1 MQACVHS
8 NWYKK
13 LSSGYLPFNF
23 SERLVKQKGSG
34 FHVIIGVL
42 ILIIGIGI
50 GLAINNELI
59 MYGSLALGIAVI
71 ISAFL
76 MIINQYER
84 AIILRL
90 GRYQRQVGPGVQTRL
105 PFADNILVVD
115 VREKVSE
122 FKAERMLTKDN
133 VPVTI
138 DAILRYKII
147 EERAKDAILNVEN
160 FNQMIQQVSQTTL
173 RNNIGSSEFQ
183 DVLSKREEINQH
195 IKTIIAS
202 EASNWGI
209 EVTGVEIRQ
218 VIIPQ
223 ELESAMSM
231 QAQAEREKNARV
243 TYGESEVLVAKQFEK
258 AARVYSDNPVA
269 YALRQSNMLYESI
282 KVQGNTIVMI
292 PSESLNSMGF
302 GNLGTTI
309 AYLES
314 TKKAVAQQK
323 SKDEAAQQKDV
334 GSQ

>member
-1 MQACVHS
+1 MS
-8 NWYKK
+8 D
-13 LSSGYLPFNF
+13 GYSPF
-23 SERLVKQKGSG
+23 SVVERLVKQKGSG
-34 FHVIIGVL
+34 SHVIAGIL
-42 ILIIGIGI
+42 ILIIGIGV
-50 GLAINNELI
+50 GLTIDNSLI
-59 MYGSLALGIAVI
+59 IYGSLVLGMVII

-76 MIINQYER
+76 MIIKQYER
-84 AIILRL
+84 AVILRL
-90 GRYQRQVGPGVQTRL
+90 GKYQRQVGPGVQTRL

-115 VREKVSE
+115 IREKVSE

-147 EERAKDAILNVEN
+147 EQRAKDAILNVEN

-173 RNNIGSSEFQ
+173 RNNIGSSLFQ

-195 IKTIIAS
+195 VRAIIS
-202 EASNWGI
+202 EEASNWGM

-231 QAQAEREKNARV
+231 QAQAEREKSARV
-243 TYGESEVLVAKQFEK
+243 TYGESEVLVAQKFLE
-258 AARVYSDNPVA
+258 AAQVYADNPVA

-282 KVQGNTIVMI
+282 KVQGNTIIMV

-314 TKKAVAQQK
+314 TKNAVTQQK
-323 SKDEAAQQKDV
+323 AKDGKTKQKDV
-334 GSQ
+334 DRQ

>member
-1 MQACVHS
+1 M
-8 NWYKK
+8 
-13 LSSGYLPFNF
+13 SGEYLPFNF
-23 SERLVKQKGSG
+23 SERFVKQKGSG
-34 FHVIIGVL
+34 YHVIVGAL
-42 ILIIGIGI
+42 ILIFGIGA
-50 GLAINNELI
+50 GLAINNQSI
-59 MYGSLALGIAVI
+59 IYVSLAIGIAVI

-76 MIINQYER
+76 MIIKQYER

-115 VREKVSE
+115 IREKVSE

-173 RNNIGSSEFQ
+173 RNNIGSSQFQ

-195 IKTIIAS
+195 VRTIIAS

-243 TYGESEVLVAKQFEK
+243 TYGESEILVAKKFEE
-258 AARVYSDNPVA
+258 AAKVYAENPVA

-314 TKKAVAQQK
+314 TKKAVAQNKPKDEQ
-323 SKDEAAQQKDV
+323 SKDVK
-334 GSQ
+334 

>member
-1 MQACVHS
+1 MSYDFA
-8 NWYKK
+8 YK
-13 LSSGYLPFNF
+13 
-23 SERLVKQKGSG
+23 LVNQKGSG
-34 FHVIIGVL
+34 SHVIIGIL

-50 GLAINNELI
+50 GLYYQNDLMIYLAI
-59 MYGSLALGIAVI
+59 AAGIAVI
-71 ISAFL
+71 VSSFL
-76 MIINQYER
+76 MIIKQYER
-84 AIILRL
+84 AIILRV
-90 GRYQRQVGPGVQTRL
+90 GKYNRQVGAGIQTRL

-115 VREKVSE
+115 IREKVSE
-122 FKAERMLTKDN
+122 FKAERMLTRDN

-147 EERAKDAILNVEN
+147 EARAKDAILNVEN

-173 RNNIGSSEFQ
+173 RNNIGSSLFQ
-183 DVLSKREEINQH
+183 DILSKREEINSH
-195 IKTIIAS
+195 VRTIIES
-202 EASNWGI
+202 EASNWGV

-231 QAQAEREKNARV
+231 QAQAEREKSARV
-243 TYGESEVLVAKQFEK
+243 TYGESEVLVAKKFEE
-258 AARVYSDNPVA
+258 AAQVYSENPVA

-282 KVQGNTIVMI
+282 KVQGNTIVMV

-323 SKDEAAQQKDV
+323 LKDDKTKQKD
-334 GSQ
+334 

>member
-1 MQACVHS
+1 MSYDLYVRC
-8 NWYKK
+8 KK

-23 SERLVKQKGSG
+23 AEKLIKQKGSG
-34 FHVIIGVL
+34 SHVIVGIF
-42 ILIIGIGI
+42 ILLIGIGI
-50 GLAINNELI
+50 GITEKSDLITYSSLAI
-59 MYGSLALGIAVI
+59 GIAII
-71 ISAFL
+71 ISSFL
-76 MIINQYER
+76 MIIKQFER

-90 GRYQRQVGPGVQTRL
+90 GKYQRQVGPGVQTRL
-105 PFADNILVVD
+105 PFADNVLVVD
-115 VREKVSE
+115 IREKVSE
-122 FKAERMLTKDN
+122 FKAERMLTRDN

-147 EERAKDAILNVEN
+147 DERAKDAILNVEN

-173 RNNIGSSEFQ
+173 RNNIGSSVFQ

-195 IKTIIAS
+195 VRTIISS
-202 EASNWGI
+202 EASSWGI

-231 QAQAEREKNARV
+231 QAQAEREKSARV
-243 TYGESEVLVAKQFEK
+243 TYGESEVLVAKQFQE
-258 AARVYSDNPVA
+258 AAKVYADNPVA

-292 PSESLNSMGF
+292 PSESLNAMGF

-314 TKKAVAQQK
+314 TKKAVAQK
-323 SKDEAAQQKDV
+323 KPDESSKNSDETHV
-334 GSQ
+334 

>member
-1 MQACVHS
+1 MS
-8 NWYKK
+8 GEY
-13 LSSGYLPFNF
+13 LSFNF
-23 SERLVKQKGSG
+23 AEKLVKQKGSG
-34 FHVIIGVL
+34 YHVIIGALVL
-42 ILIIGIGI
+42 VFGIGV
-50 GLAINNELI
+50 GVAINNNFI
-59 MYGSLALGIAVI
+59 TYGSLAIGIAIV

-76 MIINQYER
+76 MIIKQYER
-84 AIILRL
+84 AVILRL
-90 GRYQRQVGPGVQTRL
+90 GKYQRQVGPGIQTRL

-115 VREKVSE
+115 IREKVSE

-147 EERAKDAILNVEN
+147 DERAKDSILNVEN

-173 RNNIGSSEFQ
+173 RNNIGSSQFQ

-195 IKTIIAS
+195 VRTIIAT

-243 TYGESEVLVAKQFEK
+243 TYGESEMLVAKKFEE
-258 AARVYSDNPVA
+258 AAKVYADNPVA

-292 PSESLNSMGF
+292 PSESLNAMGF

-314 TKKAVAQQK
+314 TKKAVSQQK
-323 SKDEAAQQKDV
+323 SKDNEIKQE
-334 GSQ
+334 

>member
-1 MQACVHS
+1 
-8 NWYKK
+8 
-13 LSSGYLPFNF
+13 
-23 SERLVKQKGSG
+23 
-34 FHVIIGVL
+34 L
-42 ILIIGIGI
+42 IL
-50 GLAINNELI
+50 
-59 MYGSLALGIAVI
+59 YGSLALGISVI

-76 MIINQYER
+76 MIIKQYER
-84 AIILRL
+84 SIILRL
-90 GRYQRQVGPGVQTRL
+90 GKYQRQVGPGVQTRL

-173 RNNIGSSEFQ
+173 RNNIGSSLFQ

-195 IKTIIAS
+195 VKTIIAS
-202 EASNWGI
+202 EASSWGI

-231 QAQAEREKNARV
+231 QAQAEREKSARV
-243 TYGESEVLVAKQFEK
+243 TYGESEVLVAKKFEE
-258 AARVYSDNPVA
+258 AAKVYAENPVA

-282 KVQGNTIVMI
+282 KIQGTTVVMV

-314 TKKAVAQQK
+314 TKKAVKQQK
-323 SKDEAAQQKDV
+323 SKEDAQKKEEA

>member
-1 MQACVHS
+1 MSQESFA
-8 NWYKK
+8 NY
-13 LSSGYLPFNF
+13 FT
-23 SERLVKQKGSG
+23 ERLVTQKGSG
-34 FHVIIGVL
+34 FHVIAGVL
-42 ILIIGIGI
+42 ILIIGIAI
-50 GLAINNELI
+50 GLTINNSLI
-59 MYGSLALGIAVI
+59 IYVALALGISVI
-71 ISAFL
+71 ISSFL
-76 MIINQYER
+76 MIIKQYER

-90 GRYQRQVGPGVQTRL
+90 GKYQRQVGPGVQTRL

-115 VREKVSE
+115 IREKVSE

-147 EERAKDAILNVEN
+147 EQRVKDSILNVEN
-160 FNQMIQQVSQTTL
+160 FNQMIRQVSQTTL
-173 RNNIGSSEFQ
+173 RNNIGSAMFQ
-183 DVLSKREEINQH
+183 EVLSKREEINER
-195 IKTIIAS
+195 IKTAISS
-202 EASNWGI
+202 EASNWGM

-243 TYGESEVLVAKQFEK
+243 IYGESEVLVAQKFSE
-258 AARVYSDNPVA
+258 AAKVYADNPVA

-282 KVQGNTIVMI
+282 KVQGSTIVMV
-292 PSESLNSMGF
+292 PTESLNSMGF

-314 TKKAVAQQK
+314 TKKTAAQLN
-323 SKDEAAQQKDV
+323 SKDDKTKHTDAE
-334 GSQ
+334 SQ

>member
-1 MQACVHS
+1 M
-8 NWYKK
+8 
-13 LSSGYLPFNF
+13 SSGYLPFNF
-23 SERLVKQKGSG
+23 SERLIRHKGSG
-34 FHVIIGVL
+34 YHVILGALILVIGISIGV
-42 ILIIGIGI
+42 
-50 GLAINNELI
+50 AINNNSI
-59 MYGSLALGIAVI
+59 IYVSLVIGIAII

-90 GRYQRQVGPGVQTRL
+90 GKYQRQVGPGVQTRL
-105 PFADNILVVD
+105 PFVDNILVVD
-115 VREKVSE
+115 IREKVSE

-147 EERAKDAILNVEN
+147 EERSKDAILNVEN

-173 RNNIGSSEFQ
+173 RNNIGSSLFQ

-195 IKTIIAS
+195 VKTIIAS

-243 TYGESEVLVAKQFEK
+243 TYGESEVLVAKQFEE
-258 AARVYSDNPVA
+258 AAKVYADNPVA

-282 KVQGNTIVMI
+282 KVQGTTIVMI

-302 GNLGTTI
+302 GNLGSTI

-314 TKKAVAQQK
+314 TKKAASQHNSKENK
-323 SKDEAAQQKDV
+323 SPQKDV
-334 GSQ
+334 GS